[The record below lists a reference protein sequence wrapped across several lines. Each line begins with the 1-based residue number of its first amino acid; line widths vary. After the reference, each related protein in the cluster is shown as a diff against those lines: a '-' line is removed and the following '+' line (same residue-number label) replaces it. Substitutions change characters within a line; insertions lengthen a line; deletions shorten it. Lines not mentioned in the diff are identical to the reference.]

1 MRNENKRLAAVVLGI
16 LTISKGRLNLVLKRI
31 IVLISSKFVYSAPV
45 KRLENQENFKLIR
58 NTLQNKLGNPESLK
72 K

>member
-16 LTISKGRLNLVLKRI
+16 LTISKVRLNLVLKRI

-45 KRLENQENFKLIR
+45 KRLENQVKRISNWSEILRKIN
-58 NTLQNKLGNPESLK
+58 
-72 K
+72 

>member
-16 LTISKGRLNLVLKRI
+16 LTISEGRLNLVLKRI

-45 KRLENQENFKLIR
+45 KRLENQVKRISNWSEILRKIN
-58 NTLQNKLGNPESLK
+58 
-72 K
+72 

>member
-45 KRLENQENFKLIR
+45 KRLENQVKRISNWSEILRKIN
-58 NTLQNKLGNPESLK
+58 
-72 K
+72 